1 MLRRRKNQR
10 PKPPVGDV
18 RDPDSLFH
26 HLQRYLTYLTEKN
39 YSMHTVRTRDNYLR
53 YFIVWCDERGLT
65 RPKQLDKP
73 ILERYQR
80 HLFYHRK
87 ADGDPLSTST
97 QHARIIPIRHWLQ
110 WLVKEGHLLY
120 SPAMNLELP
129 RMEHRLPKAVLTQK
143 EAEAVL
149 AIPDVGSTVG
159 LRDRAMLETLYSTGM
174 RRLELIGLKIH
185 DVDFDRGTVMIRQGK
200 GKKDRL
206 IPVGDRALAWLAAY
220 RDRGRPDLVTG
231 RDQGELFLTELG
243 EEIRPHHLTRLTQI
257 YVDKANLGKRGSC
270 HLWRHT
276 MATLMLEGGADIRFI
291 QAMLGHA
298 CLTTTQIYTQVS
310 IRQLK
315 AIHAAT
321 HPGRLPDA
329 VRKKLEA
336 DPEPTAEDLMA
347 QLDLEADEEDE

>member
-65 RPKQLDKP
+65 RPRQLDKP

-159 LRDRAMLETLYSTGM
+159 LRDRAILEILYSTGM

-321 HPGRLPDA
+321 HPGKLPDA

-336 DPEPTAEDLMA
+336 DPEPTAEDLLA
-347 QLDLEADEEDE
+347 QLDLEAEEEDE